1 MVKKLAQ
8 EDVHLDFWRDGYRKI
23 ATKVKQPTGFQKI
36 VTLAM
41 RSASV
46 LDGNCRSLETAGH
59 CCPMSV
65 ASMTMKAQ
73 SQRLSRVISENNGLV
88 LRKAAVEPPTITEGG
103 GVGQCSVK
111 IWGIQSYVL
120 LSDNGHHASHNNY
133 SNEKKGNPLPECLVA
148 KT

>member
-36 VTLAM
+36 VTLAR

-103 GVGQCSVK
+103 GLASV
-111 IWGIQSYVL
+111 QSK
-120 LSDNGHHASHNNY
+120 SGE
-133 SNEKKGNPLPECLVA
+133 SNHTSSYQTMVTMHPTTITAMKKKG
-148 KT
+148 